1 MMRNFQFLQP
11 NSIDEAVSLLA
22 GQPDGSRPI
31 AGGSDLL
38 SEMKDGLVNP
48 ERLVSLAGLD
58 ELKSISQTSNG
69 TMLGAMVTIAEI
81 AENEV
86 IRAGYTALAQAAAGL
101 ATPQIRN
108 VGTLGGNLNQRP
120 RCWYYRHPLTVCLKK
135 GGDRCFALE
144 GNSKYLCVTG
154 GDRCY
159 IVHPSD
165 TAVALAAF
173 DAAIEIAG
181 PTGLR
186 VVPIEEFFIGPS
198 QDLTRENVL
207 APGEIVTRVYL
218 PPVDGNGWAA
228 PPQSLY
234 LKARER
240 ESGDFALV
248 SVAAVLRLDAGTV
261 KRASVVLGGVAP
273 VPYRARLVE
282 DYLTD
287 MTTAD
292 VDPVA
297 AGGLAV
303 PNARPMADNRY
314 KISLASSLVKRAIAQ
329 LLTP

>member
-1 MMRNFQFLQP
+1 MMRNFQFFQP

-22 GQPDGSRPI
+22 ERANESRPI

-38 SEMKDGLVNP
+38 SEMKDGVVGP

-58 ELKSISQTSNG
+58 ELRGISQTSNG
-69 TMLGAMVTIAEI
+69 TALGAMTTIAEI

-86 IRAGYTALAQAAAGL
+86 IRANFAALAQAAAGL

-120 RCWYYRHPLTVCLKK
+120 RCWYYRHPLSVCLKK

-144 GNSKYLCVTG
+144 GNSKYLCITG

-173 DAAIEIAG
+173 GAAIEIAG
-181 PTGLR
+181 PAGPR
-186 VVPIEEFFIGPS
+186 VVPIEEFFTGPGR
-198 QDLTRENVL
+198 DLTRENVV

-218 PPVDGNGWAA
+218 PPVDGNGRDA
-228 PPQSLY
+228 PLKSLY

-240 ESGDFALV
+240 EAGDFALV
-248 SVAAVLRLDAGTV
+248 SVAAVVRLNGAIIQDA
-261 KRASVVLGGVAP
+261 RIVLGGVAP
-273 VPYRARLVE
+273 VPYRSRQVE
-282 DYLTD
+282 DYLTGMD
-287 MTTAD
+287 ASEI
-292 VDPVA
+292 DPVL
-297 AGGLAV
+297 AGSMAV
-303 PNARPMADNRY
+303 PGARPMADNRY
-314 KISLASSLVKRAIAQ
+314 KVPLASNMVKRAILQ
-329 LLTP
+329 LLAP

>member
-1 MMRNFQFLQP
+1 M
-11 NSIDEAVSLLA
+11 
-22 GQPDGSRPI
+22 
-31 AGGSDLL
+31 
-38 SEMKDGLVNP
+38 
-48 ERLVSLAGLD
+48 
-58 ELKSISQTSNG
+58 
-69 TMLGAMVTIAEI
+69 
-81 AENEV
+81 
-86 IRAGYTALAQAAAGL
+86 
-101 ATPQIRN
+101 
-108 VGTLGGNLNQRP
+108 
-120 RCWYYRHPLTVCLKK
+120 KK

-144 GNSKYLCVTG
+144 GNSKYLCITG

-248 SVAAVLRLDAGTV
+248 SVAAVLRLDGAKV
-261 KRASVVLGGVAP
+261 QEASVVLGGVAP

>member
-1 MMRNFQFLQP
+1 MMRDFQFFQP
-11 NSIDEAVSLLA
+11 NSVDEAVSLLA
-22 GQPDGSRPI
+22 SRPRGSLPI

-38 SEMKDGLVNP
+38 SEMKDGVIRP
-48 ERLVSLAGLD
+48 EWLVSLAGLD

-69 TMLGAMVTIAEI
+69 TTLGAMTTIAEI
-81 AENEV
+81 AESEV
-86 IRAGYTALAQAAAGL
+86 IHTGYAALAQAAAGL

-120 RCWYYRHPLTVCLKK
+120 RCWYYRHPLSVCLKK

-144 GNSKYLCVTG
+144 GASKYLCIIG

-181 PTGLR
+181 PAGLR
-186 VVPIEEFFIGPS
+186 VVPIEEFFAGPG
-198 QDLTRENVL
+198 QDITRENVL
-207 APGEIVTRVYL
+207 APGEIVARVYL
-218 PPVDGNGWAA
+218 PPVDGSEQAG
-228 PPQSLY
+228 PSKSLY

-248 SVAAVLRLDAGTV
+248 SVAAVLRLDGAKV
-261 KRASVVLGGVAP
+261 HEARVVLGGVAP
-273 VPYRARLVE
+273 TPYRSRQVE
-282 DYLTD
+282 DYLTGVD
-287 MTTAD
+287 ARE

-297 AGGLAV
+297 VGSMAV
-303 PNARPMADNRY
+303 PDARPMADNRY
-314 KISLASSLVKRAIAQ
+314 KVSLASNMVKRAVAQ
-329 LLTP
+329 LLAA